1 MFLVWVKVIL
11 FHVKLVSSVHAFDL
25 LLGPDSLVVISLKL
39 GSRWCSPPQEVN
51 ADGCLTVVEELLLFS
66 ILLLQVVHIALIV
79 IDGCDLFRKQVK
91 CEVGKE
97 KSFYKGQDASNERVG
112 IILSTK
118 KV

>member
-25 LLGPDSLVVISLKL
+25 FLGPDSLVVISLKL

-79 IDGCDLFRKQVK
+79 IDGCNLFREEVE
-91 CEVGKE
+91 CEIGEE
-97 KSFYKGQDASNERVG
+97 KSLNKGQNASNERVW
-112 IILSTK
+112 IIL
-118 KV
+118 